1 MNLVTV
7 SPKFQVVIP
16 QKVRQSL
23 NIRPGQKMQ
32 VIEYGNHIV
41 MIPVRPI
48 EEARG
53 SLPGIDTDPQR
64 EKEDRDL

>member
-1 MNLVTV
+1 MNSVTV
-7 SPKFQVVIP
+7 SPKYQVVIP
-16 QKVRQSL
+16 KRVRKAL
-23 NIRPGQKMQ
+23 NIQPGQKMH

-41 MIPVRPI
+41 LIPLRPI

-64 EKEDRDL
+64 EKKDREL

>member
-1 MNLVTV
+1 MYAVTV

-16 QKVRQSL
+16 KKVRQSL

-53 SLPGIDTDPQR
+53 SLSGIDTDPQR